1 MYCGRTDETRS
12 IIQELLAELCGF
24 PSLSEDQG
32 GGVRALPV
40 LLQELQEL
48 REIKYFK
55 FFLTTA
61 RTPSEYPQFS
71 YDSHPRL
78 IIQFSPS
85 SHNFLWAMLAC

>member
-40 LLQELQEL
+40 LLQELQVKTTKISPL
-48 REIKYFK
+48 TYF
-55 FFLTTA
+55 
-61 RTPSEYPQFS
+61 
-71 YDSHPRL
+71 L
-78 IIQFSPS
+78 INASKGRRS
-85 SHNFLWAMLAC
+85 N